1 MNKIG
6 LFSVLK
12 PTFMGRFSFRTFG
25 ILEDM
30 QSKL

>member
-1 MNKIG
+1 MNKIAI
-6 LFSVLK
+6 FSVLK
-12 PTFMGRFSFRTFG
+12 PTFMGRYSIRTFG